1 MSLIIPANTLASG
14 GYEVDNSLRFNRGSS
29 DYLNR
34 TPSSAGNR
42 KTMTYSFWLKR
53 SAIASTDYH
62 WFSTGGAGAVPRSVM
77 AFNSSEIYIA
87 FNSSG
92 SSWNEIFTNA
102 LFRDVSAWY
111 HVVVAIDTTQSTAS
125 NRTRIYVNGSEITSF
140 RSASYVGQNTDLP
153 NNNSSIP
160 HFIGRNTLTGSSY
173 FDGYIAEAVCIDGS
187 QLDPTSFGEFDED
200 SGIWKPIDVSGL
212 TFGNNGFYLETKQSG
227 TSQNSSGLG
236 ADTSG
241 NDNHF
246 AVNNLTAIDQT
257 TDTPTNNSCVI
268 NSLDNYFYASTLS
281 EGNLKQTCNSGN
293 YSFNTS
299 TFGLSQGK
307 WYVEVKVSGS
317 NMRNAIG
324 ITDKVSTG
332 TTNALETLPNGW
344 SYQQGEVY
352 NNSSVVANLGTFSSG
367 NIVGIYL
374 DLDNNKLYFAINGT
388 IQNSG
393 TGLSITAPASTTNGN
408 YFFAFGDNASSN
420 SDVNEVNFGSPSFAI
435 SSGNTDVNGYGNF
448 EYNPSSGTF
457 DGASKDFYA
466 LNTKNLAE
474 YG

>member
-1 MSLIIPANTLASG
+1 MIILGTNSVKDT
-14 GYEVDNSLRFNRGSS
+14 GYDVDNSVRVQTGAYMSGSNGTATNN
-29 DYLNR
+29 DKY
-34 TPSSAGNR
+34 TI
-42 KTMTYSFWLKR
+42 SFWVKR
-53 SAIASTDYH
+53 GKLTGTTQFIIEGFSGALNDTGFGCIRFRNTDVLDIQGYNA
-62 WFSTGGAGAVPRSVM
+62 TYAR
-77 AFNSSEIYIA
+77 
-87 FNSSG
+87 
-92 SSWNEIFTNA
+92 TNRI
-102 LFRDVSAWY
+102 FRDISAWY
-111 HVVVAIDTTQSTAS
+111 HIVVAYDTTLGTADD
-125 NRTRIYVNGSEITSF
+125 RVKLYINGVEETSL
-140 RSASYVGQNTDLP
+140 SVKDNPTQNQNTGL
-153 NNNSSIP
+153 NNNSAAIN
-160 HFIGRNTLTGSSY
+160 FFRRRIQSSNDLHGNGY
-173 FDGYIAEAVCIDGS
+173 FSEFCMIDG
-187 QLDPTSFGEFDED
+187 QALDATSFGEFDED

-212 TFGNNGFYLETKQSG
+212 TFGNNGFYLDFK
-227 TSQNSSGLG
+227 NSSSLG
-236 ADTSG
+236 ADVSG
-241 NDNHF
+241 NT
-246 AVNNLTAIDQT
+246 NNFTTASLAT
-257 TDTPTNNSCVI
+257 TDQSTDTCTNNSCVI

>member
-1 MSLIIPANTLASG
+1 MIILGTNSVKDT
-14 GYEVDNSLRFNRGSS
+14 GYDVDNSLRFNDGSS
-29 DYLNR
+29 DNLAR
-34 TPSSAGNR
+34 TPSSASNQKTWTWSGWVKRASGLGTFQSFFGVNNGNLDSAAFELGFNASNQL
-42 KTMTYSFWLKR
+42 TALPWNFFFLK
-53 SAIASTDYH
+53 
-62 WFSTGGAGAVPRSVM
+62 
-77 AFNSSEIYIA
+77 
-87 FNSSG
+87 
-92 SSWNEIFTNA
+92 TNA
-102 LFRDVSAWY
+102 VYRDTSAWY
-111 HVVVAIDTTQSTAS
+111 HVVFAFDTTQSTS
-125 NRTRIYVNGSEITSF
+125 TNRFKLYVNGQQVTSF
-140 RSASYVGQNTDLP
+140 ASTSYPSLNTDWVV
-153 NNNSSIP
+153 NSTASHRLGIVNYVSA
-160 HFIGRNTLTGSSY
+160 GGLTRQ
-173 FDGYIAEAVCIDGS
+173 FDGYMAEVCLIDGQ

-212 TFGNNGFYLETKQSG
+212 TFGTNGFYQEYKQSG
-227 TSQNSSGLG
+227 TGTNSSGMG

-246 AVNNLTAIDQT
+246 AVNNLTAIDQS
-257 TDTPTNNSCVI
+257 TDTCTNNFATI

-299 TFGLSQGK
+299 TFGVSQGK

-317 NMRNAIG
+317 NMRNAVG
-324 ITDKVSTG
+324 IVDKVTTG
-332 TTNALETLPNGW
+332 TTNAIENLLNGW
-344 SYQQGEVY
+344 SYAQGEVY
-352 NNSSVVANLGTFSSG
+352 NNSSQVAVLGTPSSG

-393 TGLSITAPASTTNGN
+393 TGFSITASASTTNGN
-408 YFFAFGDNASSN
+408 YFFAFGDNAASN
-420 SDVNEVNFGSPSFAI
+420 SDVNEVNFGSPSFTI
-435 SSGNTDVNGYGNF
+435 SSGNTDANGYGNF

-466 LNTKNLAE
+466 LCTKNLAE